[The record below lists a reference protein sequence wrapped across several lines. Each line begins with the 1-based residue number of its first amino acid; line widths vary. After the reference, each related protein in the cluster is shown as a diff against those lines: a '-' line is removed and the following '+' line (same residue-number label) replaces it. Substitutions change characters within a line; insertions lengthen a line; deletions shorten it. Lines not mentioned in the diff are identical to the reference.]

1 VTLLLFGDS
10 TTPISDSVKMALDP
24 ASGVWSAAGAPDWTG
39 RYYLYQVDVF
49 VPQTGRVEHNQVTD
63 PYSLSLSTN
72 SRRSQIVNLNAPSL
86 KPAGWDDLTKPAPA
100 APEDIVVYELHV
112 RDFSIYDL
120 SVPAAEH
127 NPQKLNELVAL
138 WWAEAGRYQALPLE
152 SRDALGILTAER
164 PQLAK
169 PRERYL
175 YYPGCAEV
183 PESAAP
189 NIRNRSYAIAVEA
202 TVDTPEASGVL
213 FSQGSR
219 FGGHALYVK
228 DGKLK
233 YVYNWVGEF
242 EQIIESD
249 RPVPTGDCVLS
260 ASFEKE
266 GDAMPAEGTLS
277 LYIDDEKVGEG
288 KIRPSPANSRSL
300 ARG

>member
-1 VTLLLFGDS
+1 MLSTRAIYHDGWKAASVT
-10 TTPISDSVKMALDP
+10 P
-24 ASGVWSAAGAPDWTG
+24 ASPDAWG
-39 RYYLYQVDVF
+39 DF
-49 VPQTGRVEHNQVTD
+49 ANQRWELFNAEAD
-63 PYSLSLSTN
+63 PSECH
-72 SRRSQIVNLNAPSL
+72 
-86 KPAGWDDLTKPAPA
+86 DL
-100 APEDIVVYELHV
+100 
-112 RDFSIYDL
+112 
-120 SVPAAEH
+120 AEH

-202 TVDTPEASGVL
+202 TVDTPEASGVI

-288 KIRPSPANSRSL
+288 KIKTQPGKFSL
-300 ARG
+300 AGEGLNVGKEGAEPVTDDYPGAYPWAFVGGTTHQATVDVAGEPWVDLEKEVVAAFARD